1 MTTVRR
7 AAIAVGFVPQPSES
21 ADPADGRFCAT
32 SERSR
37 EVSFDLDRAT
47 TSSEGRRP
55 GGQIQG
61 LSQAAIAEIK
71 RFDPDGVH
79 DAAKL

>member
-1 MTTVRR
+1 MTTVHR

-21 ADPADGRFCAT
+21 ADPADGRFAPQA
-32 SERSR
+32 SVPEKSA
-37 EVSFDLDRAT
+37 FDLDRAT

-79 DAAKL
+79 DAVKL